1 MKKLLLSAV
10 VAFCSFSM
18 AHALDKWDLGGTEY
32 YVDTVYHVT
41 VGPGMTTTAIRMEG
55 AQQGINN
62 TIKNNVFYTTID
74 LTNPNLELRVVMGND
89 AFASVESVKS
99 MGDRKNKEGKG
110 QYIVGVNG
118 DFYNMSGD
126 KKTLGS
132 VVVNGDIKH
141 ASYNSWWEAVNSYMI
156 VNDKKNLEITEN
168 FSIVGADMFVNGI
181 QASPMQ
187 AIGGCPL
194 IVSRGKYVGD
204 DYINAH
210 LGADHF
216 ATNQARTVIGYNK
229 DRTKLIM
236 LVVDKFAQN
245 DYTQGEYAAFKAST
259 GFAMKRMGQLM
270 ETLGCYTAM
279 AFDGGGS
286 SQLYNKGLGI
296 RNVPYGEAG
305 YLRPVANGLF
315 VVSTTPVD
323 NKIASIEVF
332 KKRVHLI
339 SGEKFTPVVLGYN
352 KYGVLVD
359 RNVKDFT
366 LTVTPQ
372 AGTVSGTTFTAGT
385 GGCATRMLVRYGEAV
400 CGVDVSVNSGEPFV
414 SSGEIPEAGLPYEP
428 EEPMGCL
435 DAELVL
441 DEKWSF
447 VNDGYNS
454 RWDATDPDWT
464 SADAIKSSS
473 CPLYAT
479 ARNGKFYTVDMK
491 TMSIAEIGE
500 NGVFIPRYKLPE
512 LTEHVMGSADYY
524 GCAISSDDAGNFIIG
539 HCYSKPTSFHVWT
552 IYNPQTGKCKHFQ
565 LPMNG
570 IISNPIDC
578 VGRAVGDVCR
588 DGWLFVAPSYDGG
601 VFQKGNIIHFTG
613 NGDMESVEA
622 KNTFTPLTYLSN
634 RTGSVC
640 QSVISAPSE
649 ISALSHPEDAVICY
663 SKSDGFSRYSNS
675 MYGYNNGVLSG
686 NMAVDW
692 NNYAGTSGFDAF
704 HIGGQ
709 LYYVMNYVD
718 SNDYPSNKCP
728 MDIVITDT
736 QLNIVAQWKSSEYK
750 SNEGTSSVTAV
761 PVSDN
766 AVEIY
771 VYNCGSKIA
780 GAYLRLYAE
789 GHEGDFT
796 DYPATGI
803 VDVDADSA
811 SDENQTPEYYNLF
824 GRRINNPS
832 GGIYIVRRGNKV
844 SKEYIR

>member
-1 MKKLLLSAV
+1 MKKLLLALI
-10 VAFCSFSM
+10 AFSSFSM
-18 AHALDKWDLGGTEY
+18 AQAVVKWDLGGTEY

-55 AQQGINN
+55 AQQGVNN

-74 LTNPNLELRVVMGND
+74 LTNPNLELRVVMGKD
-89 AFASVESVKS
+89 AYASVESVKS

-110 QYIVGVNG
+110 QYLVGVNG
-118 DFYNMSGD
+118 DFFNMGGD
-126 KKTLGS
+126 NKTLGS
-132 VVVNGDIKH
+132 LVVNGDIIH
-141 ASYNSWWEAVNSYMI
+141 AAPYGSWGALNSYVV
-156 VNDKKNLEITEN
+156 VNDRKNLEITED
-168 FSIVGADMFVNGI
+168 FSIVGNDMFVNGMPS
-181 QASPMQ
+181 SPLQ
-187 AIGGCPL
+187 AIAGIPV

-204 DYINAH
+204 DYITAH
-210 LGADHF
+210 DGPNHF
-216 ATNQARTVIGYNK
+216 NTNQARTAIGYNK

-236 LVVDKFAQN
+236 LVVDKFTQN
-245 DYTQGEYAAFKAST
+245 KYTQGEYAGFKAST

-270 ETLGCYTAM
+270 EALGCYTAM

-286 SQLYNKGLGI
+286 SQLYNKELGI

-305 YLRPVANGLF
+305 YLRPVANGIF
-315 VVSTTPVD
+315 AVSTTPVD
-323 NKIASIEVF
+323 NNITSLEVF
-332 KKRVHLI
+332 EKNVHLV
-339 SGEKFTPVVLGYN
+339 SGEKYTPTVFGYN

-366 LTVTPQ
+366 LTVAPKV
-372 AGTVSGTTFTAGT
+372 GTVSGTTLTAGT
-385 GGCATRMLVRYGEAV
+385 ESCATHMIVRKGDAV
-400 CGVDVSVNSGEPFV
+400 CGAYVSVNQGTPYV
-414 SSGEIPEAGLPYEP
+414 SSGEVPEAVLPYEP

-447 VNDGYNS
+447 VNDSYNS
-454 RWDATDPDWT
+454 SWDASVPDWT
-464 SADAIKSSS
+464 SPDAIKSAS

-479 ARNGKFYTVDMK
+479 ARKGKFYTVDMK

-500 NGVFIPRYKLPE
+500 DGVFTPKYRLPE
-512 LTEHVMGSADYY
+512 LAEPVDGAKDYY

-539 HCYSKPTSFHVWT
+539 HSYSKAASFYVWT
-552 IYNPQTGKCKHFQ
+552 IYSPESGKCKHFT

-570 IISNPIDC
+570 KKNNPIDC
-578 VGRAVGDVCR
+578 VGRAVGDVTR

-601 VFQKGNIIHFTG
+601 TFQKGNMIHFTG
-613 NGDMESVEA
+613 TGDIESVEA
-622 KNTFTPLTYLSN
+622 KNKFTPMTYLSN

-640 QSVISAPSE
+640 QSIYSDAADISSMR
-649 ISALSHPEDAVICY
+649 HPENAVLCY
-663 SKSDGFSRYSNS
+663 SKSDGFSQYSNS
-675 MYGYNNGVLSG
+675 LYSYNTGALGANAAAG
-686 NMAVDW
+686 W
-692 NNYAGTSGFDAF
+692 ENYAGTSGFDVF
-704 HIGGQ
+704 RIGGR

-718 SNDYPSNKCP
+718 ATDYPSNKCP
-728 MDIVITDT
+728 MDIIVTDA
-736 QLNIVAQWKSSEYK
+736 QLNTVAQWKSDVYK

-796 DYPATGI
+796 DYTGI
-803 VDVDADSA
+803 TDITAGGFEEDCAPV
-811 SDENQTPEYYNLF
+811 YYNLF
-824 GRRINNPS
+824 GHRIANPA
-832 GGIYIVRRGNKV
+832 GGIYIVRRGSKV